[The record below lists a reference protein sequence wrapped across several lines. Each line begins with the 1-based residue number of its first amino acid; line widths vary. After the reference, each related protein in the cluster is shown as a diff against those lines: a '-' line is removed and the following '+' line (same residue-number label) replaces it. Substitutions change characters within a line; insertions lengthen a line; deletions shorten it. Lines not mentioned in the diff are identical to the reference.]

1 MNRTLRR
8 RPFLVLV
15 PLVVALTGMAG
26 LPVMRT
32 LAQTGPNPNTS
43 NCEPNL
49 QSSVD
54 PESLVLGETA
64 QVQLTMNMSCPDYK
78 LPVDIVFV
86 VDTSNSM
93 TRGANVIG
101 VDPTGEAGGVI
112 SLTPP
117 AKVTPP
123 PPDPGP
129 VPPAPLQV
137 DPPPAKTADPSAP
150 PSVPLPG
157 AAPGSRNSDPP
168 GCEQTGGGAIDPGG
182 GGGGLPTLPTV
193 GAPTPRVTPDPRAT
207 VPPVGPGD
215 PAATRTAISSRPTAS
230 TGVDAS
236 RQGEPAGTE
245 DLIRQAKEFVRD
257 FIDQPQIQQDLANG
271 TLRVGL
277 VSFADRGR
285 RLVSLNGEGK
295 RVTGR
300 LSLLRG
306 GGKTR
311 VDLGLRTAEAVLLE
325 RNNARRVFNDA
336 DHTKVMIVIS
346 DGGFCARDMRVRV
359 DKRIEVITLAA
370 GRGPYATRLRQMSS
384 EPEYAL
390 KLNAKAVKE
399 TMFLYDKDFLR
410 TRPVTVPSLEMSADL
425 EPTMQ
430 LVDGS
435 ANPPATIDGQRLTW
449 KSPDIDW
456 TGPVTLT
463 YGIRPLS
470 GGVLNVN
477 ALAQV
482 TWQDSEKRPG
492 LGVFPAIFV
501 DVAGPT
507 ATATPEIKATATP
520 ELR

>member
-1 MNRTLRR
+1 MNRSWAR
-8 RPFLVLV
+8 RPILILS
-15 PLVVALTGMAG
+15 PLLLAVVGIAS
-26 LPVMRT
+26 LPVLPMR
-32 LAQTGPNPNTS
+32 AQSGPNPNTS

-49 QSSVD
+49 QSSVA

-64 QVQLTMNMSCPDYK
+64 QVQLTMNLSCPEYK

-93 TRGANVIG
+93 TRGQNVIG

-137 DPPPAKTADPSAP
+137 DPPPAKTADPAAP
-150 PSVPLPG
+150 PSVPVPG
-157 AAPGSRNSDPP
+157 TSPGNRNSDPP
-168 GCEQTGGGAIDPGG
+168 GCEPAGGGAVNPGG

-193 GAPTPRVTPDPRAT
+193 GAPTPKVTPNPGAT
-207 VPPVGPGD
+207 VPPAGPGD
-215 PAATRTAISSRPTAS
+215 PAATRTAISTRPTAS
-230 TGVDAS
+230 TGIDAGQ
-236 RQGEPAGTE
+236 QGEPAGTE
-245 DLIRQAKEFVRD
+245 DLIRQAKEFIRD

-306 GGKTR
+306 AGKTR
-311 VDLGLRTAEAVLLE
+311 IDLGLRTAEAVLLE
-325 RNNARRVFNDA
+325 RNNARRVFNDD
-336 DHTKVMIVIS
+336 DHTKVLILIS

-370 GRGPYATRLRQMSS
+370 GRGPYATKLRQMSS

-399 TMFLYDKDFLR
+399 TMFVYGKDFLR
-410 TRPVTVPSLEMSADL
+410 TRPVSVPSLEMSAEL

-435 ANPPATIDGQRLTW
+435 ASPPATIDGQRLTW

-456 TGPVTLT
+456 TQPVTLT
-463 YGIRPLS
+463 YGVRPLS

-477 ALAQV
+477 RLAQV

-492 LGVFPAIFV
+492 LGVFPAIFL

-507 ATATPEIKATATP
+507 ATPTPEIKPTATP